1 MSINSDAADYADV
14 PCWTCRR
21 RRLKCD
27 RALPIC
33 DKCTCSQQPCLGYS
47 KDKPLRWTDSVASR
61 GKLTGK
67 KVPRQEQ
74 HLPISRVLGDPG
86 LRDLP
91 SSIRG
96 YIAYCKW
103 GARVNERGL
112 IEDQLSNSV
121 ARNACCMISSGQI
134 RSRGSFD

>member
-1 MSINSDAADYADV
+1 MSMSTTAVNCADV

-33 DKCTCSQQPCLGYS
+33 GKCTSSQRPCLGCS

-61 GKLTGK
+61 GKLMGK
-67 KVPRQEQ
+67 QVPDREQ
-74 HLPISRVLGDPG
+74 SLSISRVLNDPG
-86 LRDLP
+86 LQDLSP
-91 SSIRG
+91 SMRN

-103 GARVNERGL
+103 SA
-112 IEDQLSNSV
+112 
-121 ARNACCMISSGQI
+121 
-134 RSRGSFD
+134 